1 MSEYSQYSH
10 RWMAS
15 MDSLRILTDV
25 LVLLRN
31 ANRKRMEPVAKHV
44 NNLKSNIQSAY
55 ILEQTAQERYELAIS
70 ELKVMDIVPCDWIPT
85 FNKLKDIAMTSDER
99 DA

>member
-10 RWMAS
+10 RWVAS
-15 MDSLRILTDV
+15 MDSLRTLTDV

-31 ANRKRMEPVAKHV
+31 ANRKRKEPVEKYV
-44 NNLKSNIQSAY
+44 NNLKSNIQSAC
-55 ILEQTAQERYELAIS
+55 ILEQTAYKRYELAVS
-70 ELKVMDIVPCDWIPT
+70 ELKCMDIVSCDWIPT
-85 FNKLKDIAMTSDER
+85 FEKLKEIAMTSDER

>member
-15 MDSLRILTDV
+15 IDNLRALNGV

-31 ANRKRMEPVAKHV
+31 ANRKRKEPVEKYA
-44 NNLKSNIQSAY
+44 NNLKSNIQSAC

-85 FNKLKDIAMTSDER
+85 FDKLKEIAMTSDER

>member
-1 MSEYSQYSH
+1 MSEYSQYSY
-10 RWMAS
+10 RWTSS

-31 ANRKRMEPVAKHV
+31 ANRKRKEPVEKYV
-44 NNLKSNIQSAY
+44 NNLKSNIQLAC
-55 ILEQTAQERYELAIS
+55 ILEQAAQERYELAIS

-85 FNKLKDIAMTSDER
+85 FDKLKDIAMTSDER